1 MMKRSLILTVVLF
14 FGGLLHAQDFQ
25 CQVSIN
31 SSKISGSNRERYNSL
46 QQELY
51 KFINDRKWCQ
61 YTFKTNERIEC
72 GLMINLTE
80 PSYFFIN
87 LYAEGCHATSRLS
100 LRHRMRISL
109 QPTYSG
115 YESDYSRCQKEHRP
129 LHPSN
134 PDSREPESAAP
145 R

>member
-1 MMKRSLILTVVLF
+1 MKRLLVLF
-14 FGGLLHAQDFQ
+14 LLTLTSAGLFAQDFQ

-80 PSYFFIN
+80 VSGDV
-87 LYAEGCHATSRLS
+87 LKGTMTVQLSRPVYKTNYKTTVLNFQDKKIQ
-100 LRHRMRISL
+100 LLMI
-109 QPTYSG
+109 
-115 YESDYSRCQKEHRP
+115 
-129 LHPSN
+129 
-134 PDSREPESAAP
+134 
-145 R
+145 